1 LADDLEARARILE
14 NQFITLLEAGDLH
27 GVERAAEAAGKGAKT
42 RVTVILPGGD
52 VVGDSD
58 EDIHKMDNHADRPEI
73 LEALR
78 SGVGMATRYSRTLDC
93 DMMYVGIAL
102 RSDNK
107 LLGVLRTAVPVI
119 PIHAALGQV
128 TLHMAFGGLLIAVMA
143 AALSLWVSRR
153 LARPLE
159 IMTQGAERFA
169 AGDLAHRLPET
180 GSEETAAVAAAMNRM
195 GEQLNERMKAVIR
208 RRNQLEGVLS
218 SMVEGVI
225 AVDTDGRVIRINEAA
240 ADLLGYPSERA
251 RGRSIYEIAR
261 YPGLGAF
268 VKEALKAEDLVERD
282 LVIYAGE
289 EERTIQA
296 HGTCLKDETG
306 SRWGALIVLND
317 LTRLRRLED
326 LRRDFVANVSHEI
339 KTPLTAIKGFVET
352 LREDPEQ
359 GLSETAARF
368 MEIIH
373 DHLDRLEN
381 LLEDLLSLSRIEEAE
396 HSPGIRLEPGDPAS
410 VAAAAIELVKDNHPE
425 EGVDI
430 RLECDQA
437 PAIPLNPVLLEQ
449 AFVNLLENAV
459 KYGGP
464 GGEVR
469 VEVENLG
476 GEIAVRFHDHGPGIP
491 AEHLPR
497 IFERFY
503 RVDRSRSR
511 KLGGTGLGL
520 AIVKHVVQAHHGRVE
535 VESIVGEGSTF
546 TVYLPAAGLGGGE
559 GAS

>member
-1 LADDLEARARILE
+1 
-14 NQFITLLEAGDLH
+14 
-27 GVERAAEAAGKGAKT
+27 
-42 RVTVILPGGD
+42 
-52 VVGDSD
+52 
-58 EDIHKMDNHADRPEI
+58 
-73 LEALR
+73 
-78 SGVGMATRYSRTLDC
+78 
-93 DMMYVGIAL
+93 
-102 RSDNK
+102 DNK
-107 LLGVLRTAVPVI
+107 LLGVLRTAVTVI
-119 PIHAALGQV
+119 PIHAALGQI
-128 TLHMAFGGLLIAVMA
+128 TLQMAFGGLLIAVMA

-159 IMTQGAERFA
+159 IITHGAERFA
-169 AGDLAHRLPET
+169 AGDLSHRLPET

-195 GEQLNERMKAVIR
+195 AEQLNERIKAVIR

-240 ADLLGYPSERA
+240 AGLLGYPSERA

-268 VKEALKAEDLVERD
+268 VKEALGAEELVERD
-282 LVIYAGE
+282 LVLYAG

-352 LREDPEQ
+352 LREDQEQ
-359 GLSETAARF
+359 GLSRTAARF

-373 DHLDRLEN
+373 DHLERLEN
-381 LLEDLLSLSRIEEAE
+381 LLEDLLNLSRIEEAE

-425 EGVDI
+425 EDFDI
-430 RLECDQA
+430 RLECGDQA
-437 PAIPLNPVLLEQ
+437 PAILLNPVFLEQ

-459 KYGGP
+459 RYGGP
-464 GGEVR
+464 GVEIK
-469 VEVENLG
+469 VEVENLS

-520 AIVKHVVQAHHGRVE
+520 AIVKHVIQAHHGRVE
-535 VESIVGEGSTF
+535 VESVVGEGCTF
-546 TVYLPAAGLGGGE
+546 TVYLPVAGQGGGG
-559 GAS
+559 GAG